1 LTRFDRVITNTAN
14 DGGRAALAKAAMTAG
29 RSRMEAEVLARGLE
43 AQVVAEGLQFPEGPI
58 AMADGSVV
66 LVEIQR
72 QTLTR
77 VRPDG
82 RTEVIAELGGGP
94 NGAAVGPDGAVYVT
108 NNGGFQWATRPDGI
122 NAPHGTPSDYKT
134 GSIQR
139 VDLNSG
145 AVTTI
150 YAECDGRP
158 LRGPNDLVFDK
169 TGGFWFTDLGKSD
182 GDRMHMG
189 NLHYARP
196 DGSLIRRVR
205 EGMLTPNGVGLSPDE
220 KTVYVAETYTSRV
233 WAFDIA
239 TPGELAASGDM
250 WAPGR
255 VLGPLPGY
263 QLLDSLAVEAGGKVC
278 VATIVNGGITAFDPA
293 GGTEHFAFPDP
304 IVTNICF
311 GGADMRD
318 AWVTAS
324 GTGKLYKCRWPRPG
338 LELAFN
344 A

>member
-1 LTRFDRVITNTAN
+1 MQFELVT
-14 DGGRAALAKAAMTAG
+14 
-29 RSRMEAEVLARGLE
+29 
-43 AQVVAEGLQFPEGPI
+43 EGLQFPEGPI

-82 RTEVIAELGGGP
+82 SQEIIAHVGGGP
-94 NGAAVGPDGAVYVT
+94 NGAAVGPDGAVYIT
-108 NNGGFQWATRPDGI
+108 NNGGFQWNVADGLTL
-122 NAPHGTPSDYKT
+122 PHGQPDDYVS

-139 VDLNSG
+139 VDLKTG
-145 AVTTI
+145 AVSTV
-150 YAECDGRP
+150 YDSCDGIA
-158 LRGPNDLVFDK
+158 LRGPNDIVFDAA
-169 TGGFWFTDLGKSD
+169 GGFWFTDLGKSN
-182 GDRMHMG
+182 GDKMHMG
-189 NLHYARP
+189 HLLYAKP
-196 DGSLIRRVR
+196 DGSMIKRVR
-205 EGMLTPNGVGLSPDE
+205 EGMLTPNGVGLSPDQ
-220 KTVYVAETYTSRV
+220 KMVWVCETHTSRV
-233 WAFDIA
+233 WGFEITGEGQIA
-239 TPGELAASGDM
+239 QPPSMWTPGT
-250 WAPGR
+250 

-278 VATIVNGGITAFDPA
+278 CATLVNGGITAFDPA

-304 IVTNICF
+304 LITNICF

-318 AWVTAS
+318 AWITAS

-338 LELAFN
+338 LKLNHN